1 MSKIALA
8 HVAAAT
14 AALSAGAAVVAT
26 RYVVGETDPAALA
39 LYRYII
45 SILCFAPILLFIWP
59 SHRLT
64 ASDYATIAMLGI
76 VFFGLFPWAFNASL
90 QYIPAARGAIGLATI
105 PIQTLIV
112 AALFG
117 REPITRPKAL
127 GVTLAFL
134 GIMIVYGP
142 EAAAAA
148 SQGALRG
155 DILML
160 LGALCAAVYSVF
172 SRATLERHGALFV
185 TALAMIF
192 AVLALLPIVHLQT
205 GLLPLPSFS
214 AKGWIA
220 VIFLGTCAG
229 AIQFSL
235 FTWALRWL
243 PPTTTVLYLTLNP
256 VSAMLL
262 GHLLMNEQLTLALVV
277 GLMLVLAGI
286 FVGSGVLTAINP
298 GRRKGHAPPERA
310 LKAPTGG
317 AHREKTS

>member
-1 MSKIALA
+1 MSKTSLA

-45 SILCFAPILLFIWP
+45 SIVCFAPILPFIWP

-64 ASDYATIAMLGI
+64 AHDYATVAMLGI

-127 GVTLAFL
+127 GVTLAFF

-142 EAAAAA
+142 EAAVAT
-148 SQGALRG
+148 SQNALRG

-160 LGALCAAVYSVF
+160 LGAFCAAVYSVF

-185 TALAMIF
+185 TALAMVF

-214 AKGWIA
+214 ARGWIA
-220 VIFLGTCAG
+220 VVFLGTFAG

-262 GHLLMNEQLTLALVV
+262 GHLLMNEQLTLALVA

-286 FVGSGVLTAINP
+286 FVGSGVLTAVNP
-298 GRRKGHAPPERA
+298 GQRQRHARPEQA
-310 LKAPTGG
+310 LKTSTDSTY
-317 AHREKTS
+317 REKTG